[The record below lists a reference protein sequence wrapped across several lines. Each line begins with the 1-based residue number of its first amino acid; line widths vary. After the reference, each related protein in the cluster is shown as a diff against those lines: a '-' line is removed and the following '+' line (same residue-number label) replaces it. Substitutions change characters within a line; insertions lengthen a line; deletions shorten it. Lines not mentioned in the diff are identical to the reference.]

1 MPHRPAPPTLS
12 QSPGGAGGWGPA
24 AGLTLVLLAYSNGS
38 AWWAMRRGDDPA
50 VIYRWGTPLL
60 TAMLL
65 LGTLLFG
72 RVRPGRL
79 LRAVGLQGAG
89 SGRALV
95 GGLAAGAA
103 LAGPP
108 LLFFARPMV
117 LDTPLEYGAITDLSP
132 AAFRRHIF
140 RDLALGVALNEELL
154 FRGLLQAAWTRAAG
168 PRGALVL
175 SSLAFGGWHLT
186 VTLDT
191 LRNTNIAAA
200 ATPLPAVLR
209 PHAHTLGVIG
219 GVLATAIAGG
229 IFSGLRTW
237 ARGNLLAPILAHWL
251 VDALMVVALYRRS
264 HPPTPRLSPPTGR

>member
-1 MPHRPAPPTLS
+1 MSRRRRASPTLS
-12 QSPGGAGGWGPA
+12 PSPGVGGWGPA

-38 AWWAMRRGDDPA
+38 AWWAMRRGEDPA

-60 TAMLL
+60 TASLL

-72 RVRPGRL
+72 RIGPGRL
-79 LRAVGLQGAG
+79 RRAVGVQGAG
-89 SGRALV
+89 SRRALL

-154 FRGLLQAAWTRAAG
+154 FRGMLQAGANQARAI
-168 PRGALVL
+168 RG
-175 SSLAFGGWHLT
+175 SGQGNQRTKS
-186 VTLDT
+186 T
-191 LRNTNIAAA
+191 LRKEE
-200 ATPLPAVLR
+200 
-209 PHAHTLGVIG
+209 
-219 GVLATAIAGG
+219 
-229 IFSGLRTW
+229 SK
-237 ARGNLLAPILAHWL
+237 
-251 VDALMVVALYRRS
+251 
-264 HPPTPRLSPPTGR
+264 